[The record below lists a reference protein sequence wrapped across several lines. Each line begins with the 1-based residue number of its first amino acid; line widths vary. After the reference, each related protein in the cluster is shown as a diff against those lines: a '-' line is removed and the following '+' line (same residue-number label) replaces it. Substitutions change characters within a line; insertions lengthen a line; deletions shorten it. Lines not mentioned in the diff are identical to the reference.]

1 MMDSPL
7 RALRADALLQDVT
20 FAFDC
25 GATRGAHRCVL
36 ALHSPVFRRLFDP
49 SNPMVA
55 GATVP
60 LVGKA
65 VGEFELL
72 LEYFYSSDATLVRD
86 ESAVALLA
94 LAEEYQVGAL
104 KKECEAWLVDHV
116 DAEQAVDCLLLAQ
129 MYNCAA
135 LEATTRDLL
144 VKEFEGVAQ
153 SDGFG
158 ALPPELL
165 ADALQRDEL
174 CVGSEEAVFLACARW
189 HSLQAPP
196 PPADVWEGLLRC
208 VRFHT
213 MDLAYLRAT
222 VVRHPALRASPKL
235 AAAVARLASPSAGK
249 AARRRSNKRP
259 LDGTPERAAAAASS
273 SSSGGGETSAA
284 AVAAPP
290 PAEAAPSPPSS
301 SSAAAASSS
310 MPTAPATATAAEE
323 GGACRVARRGVA
335 SAEARRS
342 SALVQRPRLQV
353 HVDRGGR
360 DRPPRGA
367 KRRPRR
373 HSRRAAPSP
382 ASCAIRLR

>member
-7 RALRADALLQDVT
+7 RAISADALLQDVT

-25 GATRGAHRCVL
+25 GAARGAHRCVL

-158 ALPPELL
+158 ARPPPVL
-165 ADALQRDEL
+165 RRHTM
-174 CVGSEEAVFLACARW
+174 CPPRNS
-189 HSLQAPP
+189 HAPP
-196 PPADVWEGLLRC
+196 PIYIYR
-208 VRFHT
+208 
-213 MDLAYLRAT
+213 
-222 VVRHPALRASPKL
+222 
-235 AAAVARLASPSAGK
+235 
-249 AARRRSNKRP
+249 
-259 LDGTPERAAAAASS
+259 RAAAR
-273 SSSGGGETSAA
+273 
-284 AVAAPP
+284 AP
-290 PAEAAPSPPSS
+290 
-301 SSAAAASSS
+301 
-310 MPTAPATATAAEE
+310 
-323 GGACRVARRGVA
+323 R
-335 SAEARRS
+335 
-342 SALVQRPRLQV
+342 
-353 HVDRGGR
+353 
-360 DRPPRGA
+360 
-367 KRRPRR
+367 
-373 HSRRAAPSP
+373 
-382 ASCAIRLR
+382 